1 MADWQG
7 GATVTELSPER
18 PERLDRPEGLVGRR
32 TVLAGVAGIAAATT
46 LAGCGSS
53 SSGGTTAGSGSTG
66 QAAPGSSASAA
77 ATPDDKGGSS
87 GGGSGAAGAALVD
100 LSAVPVGGAV
110 SAQGADGKPLVV
122 SQPTAGTVVCFSA
135 KCTHQGCTVAP
146 AGKTFQCPCHGSVF
160 DAATGKNVSGPAP
173 RPLTEVPVKVADGK
187 VVLA

>member
-1 MADWQG
+1 MTDGQSG
-7 GATVTELSPER
+7 TEQAESR
-18 PERLDRPEGLVGRR
+18 EGLEGRVGRR
-32 TVLAGVAGIAAATT
+32 TVLAGVAGIAAAAT

-53 SSGGTTAGSGSTG
+53 SSGGTTSAG
-66 QAAPGSSASAA
+66 AAPASSAGASAA
-77 ATPDDKGGSS
+77 GTPDDKGGSGGS

-122 SQPTAGTVVCFSA
+122 SQPAAGTVVCFSA

>member
-1 MADWQG
+1 
-7 GATVTELSPER
+7 V
-18 PERLDRPEGLVGRR
+18 
-32 TVLAGVAGIAAATT
+32 AAAGA

-53 SSGGTTAGSGSTG
+53 SSGGTTSGAAATG
-66 QAAPGSSASAA
+66 AASASSAGSAA
-77 ATPDDKGGSS
+77 ATPDDKGGGS
-87 GGGSGAAGAALVD
+87 GDGSGAAGAALVD

-110 SAQGADGKPLVV
+110 SAKGADGKPLVV

-173 RPLTEVPVKVADGK
+173 RPLTEVPVKVTDGK

>member
-1 MADWQG
+1 MADGQRGAELTEGRQG
-7 GATVTELSPER
+7 
-18 PERLDRPEGLVGRR
+18 PEGLVGRR
-32 TVLAGVAGIAAATT
+32 TVLAGVAGIAAAGA

-53 SSGGTTAGSGSTG
+53 SSGGSTVG
-66 QAAPGSSASAA
+66 AATGAASSAASAA
-77 ATPDDKGGSS
+77 ATPDDKGGSGGS

-110 SAQGADGKPLVV
+110 SAKGGDGKPLVV
-122 SQPTAGTVVCFSA
+122 SQPTAGQVVCFSA

>member
-1 MADWQG
+1 MTDGQG
-7 GATVTELSPER
+7 GAQETEGGLER
-18 PERLDRPEGLVGRR
+18 PAGLVGRR

-46 LAGCGSS
+46 LAACGSS
-53 SSGGTTAGSGSTG
+53 SSGGTAAGAATG
-66 QAAPGSSASAA
+66 AASASSAGSAA

-173 RPLTEVPVKVADGK
+173 RPLAEVPVKVADGK